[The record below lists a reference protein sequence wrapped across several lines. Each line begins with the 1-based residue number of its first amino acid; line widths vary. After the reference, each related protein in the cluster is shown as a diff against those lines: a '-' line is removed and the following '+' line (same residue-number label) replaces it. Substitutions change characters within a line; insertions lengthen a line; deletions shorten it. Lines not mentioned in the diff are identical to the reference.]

1 MTWVFRV
8 GNQTLRI
15 TASNAAEAL
24 RRARIVFPGQTIS
37 EVREGG
43 RSGDANFRLINP
55 SYIDAQNNPVYTAES
70 TTGDLTGA
78 RAPEFTRDTY
88 TTADPARDTGGMGGN
103 GDGGQDSAGYV
114 PPPIGEDVPGAD
126 ISGTSM
132 FASFLR
138 NLRERNVPTG
148 LASTLL
154 ERQSY
159 PSQQTFLAEN
169 ELANLRRGIGLENVE
184 LARQFDPETANAT
197 YEQFLRGLQP
207 GFAGIGKRTRDAFS
221 QFADLARR
229 ATQGGPRMMGGASGI
244 GGLTDLEQIAGLQ
257 YARPD
262 FETEEGK
269 DTANMLSDLARQAAI
284 SGFNPIV
291 GQRLFGGSA
300 YSPGRLQAD
309 FLSQQ
314 GTAGLPSSNFA
325 DFLRQ
330 RFGQPAVRSG
340 F

>member
-24 RRARIVFPGQTIS
+24 RRAKIVFPGQTIS
-37 EVREGG
+37 GVRQGG
-43 RSGDANFRLINP
+43 QSGDANFRLISP
-55 SYIDAQNNPVYTAES
+55 SSIDAQNNPVYTAAGQVTPTYEQEKQ
-70 TTGDLTGA
+70 
-78 RAPEFTRDTY
+78 EF
-88 TTADPARDTGGMGGN
+88 
-103 GDGGQDSAGYV
+103 QQQQQQQQQV
-114 PPPIGEDVPGAD
+114 PPPIGQDVPGAD
-126 ISGTSM
+126 LSGTSM

-154 ERQSY
+154 ERQY
-159 PSQQTFLAEN
+159 NPAQQTFLAEN
-169 ELANLRRGIGLENVE
+169 ELANLRRGYEADLMNVE
-184 LARQFDPETANAT
+184 EARKFDPATANAT
-197 YEQFLRGLQP
+197 FEQFLGGLQP
-207 GFAGIGKRTRDAFS
+207 GFAGIGGRTRDAFS

-229 ATQGGPRMMGGASGI
+229 ATQGGPLMTGGASGM
-244 GGLTDLEQIAGLQ
+244 GGLTDLERIAGLQ

-262 FETEEGK
+262 FETEQGK
-269 DTANMLSDLARQAAI
+269 DTANMLSNLARQSAI

-300 YSPGRLQAD
+300 YNPGRLQAD

>member
-1 MTWVFRV
+1 MA
-8 GNQTLRI
+8 I
-15 TASNAAEAL
+15 
-24 RRARIVFPGQTIS
+24 
-37 EVREGG
+37 
-43 RSGDANFRLINP
+43 GDNL
-55 SYIDAQNNPVYTAES
+55 
-70 TTGDLTGA
+70 
-78 RAPEFTRDTY
+78 
-88 TTADPARDTGGMGGN
+88 DPGMGGGGTQDEIWRMRQPDGTIILVN
-103 GDGGQDSAGYV
+103 VSLLGGLQAALRQYPHLAPVSRQANQATVGQLGPGMVAADPFSGDNGGQDSAGYV
-114 PPPIGEDVPGAD
+114 PLPIGEDVPGAD

-159 PSQQTFLAEN
+159 PAQQTFLAEN

-184 LARQFDPETANAT
+184 EARKFDPATANAT

>member
-1 MTWVFRV
+1 M
-8 GNQTLRI
+8 
-15 TASNAAEAL
+15 
-24 RRARIVFPGQTIS
+24 
-37 EVREGG
+37 
-43 RSGDANFRLINP
+43 
-55 SYIDAQNNPVYTAES
+55 
-70 TTGDLTGA
+70 
-78 RAPEFTRDTY
+78 
-88 TTADPARDTGGMGGN
+88 
-103 GDGGQDSAGYV
+103 
-114 PPPIGEDVPGAD
+114 
-126 ISGTSM
+126 
-132 FASFLR
+132 R

-148 LASTLL
+148 LASTIL
-154 ERQSY
+154 ERQY
-159 PSQQTFLAEN
+159 NPTRQAFLAEN

-184 LARQFDPETANAT
+184 LARQFDPATADAT
-197 YEQFLRGLQP
+197 YEQFLGGLQP
-207 GFAGIGKRTRDAFS
+207 GFAGIGRRTRDAFS

-229 ATQGGPRMMGGASGI
+229 ATQGGVGMMGGAAGP
-244 GGLTDLEQIAGLQ
+244 GGLTDLERIAGLQ

-269 DTANMLSDLARQAAI
+269 ATANMLSNLARQSAI

-309 FLSQQ
+309 FLAQQ

>member
-1 MTWVFRV
+1 MMGDDAATAQAQLRAKFSDATTIIRNVTLERLPDANIRFPRLIGGQFRV
-8 GNQTLRI
+8 SRDG
-15 TASNAAEAL
+15 
-24 RRARIVFPGQTIS
+24 S
-37 EVREGG
+37 ETQFDVVSDDFVRGG
-43 RSGDANFRLINP
+43 SGA
-55 SYIDAQNNPVYTAES
+55 
-70 TTGDLTGA
+70 
-78 RAPEFTRDTY
+78 
-88 TTADPARDTGGMGGN
+88 TGGVSLQDTIVPPPAAGGN
-103 GDGGQDSAGYV
+103 GGGGGNGGTTGV
-114 PPPIGEDVPGAD
+114 VGTDVPGAD
-126 ISGTSM
+126 LSGTSM
-132 FASFLR
+132 FASYLR

-169 ELANLRRGIGLENVE
+169 ELANLRRGIGLQNVE
-184 LARQFDPETANAT
+184 DARKFDPATANAT
-197 YEQFLRGLQP
+197 FEQFLGGLQP
-207 GFAGIGKRTRDAFS
+207 GFAGIGGRTRDAFS

-229 ATQGGPRMMGGASGI
+229 ATEGGPRMVGGASGM
-244 GGLTDLEQIAGLQ
+244 GGLTDLERIAGLQ

-262 FETEEGK
+262 FETEQGEA
-269 DTANMLSDLARQAAI
+269 TANMLSNLARQSAI

-300 YSPGRLQAD
+300 YNPGRLQAD